1 MIHSY
6 LLVMLRTL
14 WRDRGYTLINVLGLS
29 IGIAVCILISL
40 YIKDE
45 LTFDMMHEKADRMY
59 RAVEVRNSP
68 EEGTQYI
75 GSVMGPVGPALS
87 ASIPQVEQT
96 VRLLT
101 RQNVGRLAVGMGPN
115 RIYDGNFVISDPNF
129 FEVFDF
135 RLLAGDPTT
144 ALVEPR
150 SVVLTESEARRH
162 FGEEN
167 PVGRDLYVERWESM
181 KVTGV
186 MEDLPPNS
194 HLSFSMIISMASV
207 TSHPG
212 WNRWIQS
219 RKSEGFFTYVV
230 LEEGTTPQEIA
241 GPLKQV
247 AATYADTQATA
258 VRSFMLQ
265 PLSDVH
271 FGSMDIAF
279 DRNEGKGNSG
289 TLWIFAAIGLFVI
302 AIASVNYTNL
312 ATARSLKRARE
323 VGIRKVAGADRR
335 QLFRQFLGES
345 FLLTGFAFLAAL
357 LLQELFLPVLNTLSG
372 KSLSFSVLEH
382 PDILGSMV
390 LLGIIVAMV
399 AGWYPAAV
407 LSRLSPSRVLKGSL
421 WSTKEGQRLRRGLVT
436 FQFVLSVAMII
447 CTLVVHE
454 QLGFVNSKDLGFRK
468 TGMIV
473 VDINSGNTRSNFQTI
488 KNEFSR
494 VPGVKSVSSTS
505 RVPGEWKNLPEIEI
519 VAADGNRS
527 TPLTASFFAVD
538 EDFLS
543 TYEIPLVDGRN
554 LSPDLRTDS
563 LSVLVNESAAK
574 LLGGAGVLG
583 GEIVIQN
590 ALFAG
595 QREPLGMRVRV
606 VGVVDDFHFRSLF
619 EPIRPAIFGY
629 WSNPIQAIDYFT
641 VNVQGTSVTEVVDGL
656 RPIALRFDPEHPFE
670 FNILEDRWADF
681 YTQEERV
688 SRIFTSASALS
699 ITIACLGLF
708 GLAAFST
715 EQRTK
720 EVGIRKVLGA
730 TPAGI
735 VGHLSKEF
743 MLLVLVGNAIAWP
756 LSYLAMS
763 KWLENFSYRMD
774 LGISIF
780 LAAGILSVAIAF
792 LSVAYRAVKA
802 ALSNPVEALRYE

>member
-1 MIHSY
+1 
-6 LLVMLRTL
+6 MLRTL
-14 WRDRGYTLINVLGLS
+14 WRDRGYTLINIAGLS
-29 IGIAVCILISL
+29 LGITVCVLIAL
-40 YIKDE
+40 YVKDE
-45 LTFDMMHEKADRMY
+45 LTFDLMHEKAGRIY
-59 RAVEVRNSP
+59 RAVEVRTSP
-68 EEGTQYI
+68 EKGAEYI
-75 GSVMGPVGPALS
+75 GSVMGPIGPALVS
-87 ASIPQVEQT
+87 SIPQVEQT

-115 RIYDGNFVISDPNF
+115 RIYDGNFVISDPTF

-135 RLLAGDPTT
+135 PLLAGDPAT
-144 ALVEPR
+144 ALVEPKT
-150 SVVLTESEARRH
+150 VVLTQSQARKH
-162 FGEEN
+162 FGDQN
-167 PVGRDLYVERWESM
+167 PVGRDLFVERWQSM
-181 KVTGV
+181 RVTGV
-186 MEDLPPNS
+186 VKDPPPNS
-194 HLSFSMIISMASV
+194 HLNFSMIISMSSI
-207 TSHPG
+207 TSIPG
-212 WNRWIQS
+212 WNRWIES
-219 RKSEGFFTYVV
+219 RKSEGFFTYTV
-230 LEEGTTPQEIA
+230 LSKGTTPEDIA
-241 GPLKQV
+241 EPLRQV

-265 PLSDVH
+265 PLSDIH
-271 FGSMDIAF
+271 FGSTDILF
-279 DRNEGKGNSG
+279 DRNEGKGNIG
-289 TLWIFAAIGLFVI
+289 TLWVFGAVGLFVI
-302 AIASVNYTNL
+302 AIACVNYTNL

-323 VGIRKVAGADRR
+323 VGIRKVAGADRG

-357 LLQELFLPVLNTLSG
+357 LLQELFLPALNTLSG
-372 KSLSFSVLEH
+372 KSLSFSFLQH

-468 TGMIV
+468 SEMIV
-473 VDINSGNTRSNFQTI
+473 VDINSGNTRNNFQTI
-488 KNEFSR
+488 KSEFSS
-494 VPGVKSVSSTS
+494 VPGVRSVSSTS
-505 RVPGEWKNLPEIEI
+505 RVPGEWKNIPEIEV
-519 VAADGNRS
+519 VAADGDRS
-527 TPLTASFFAVD
+527 SPLTASFFAVD
-538 EDFLS
+538 EDFL
-543 TYEIPLVDGRN
+543 TTFEIPLVAGRN
-554 LSPDLRTDS
+554 LSQDLKTDS
-563 LSVLVNESAAK
+563 LSVLFNVSAAR
-574 LLGGAGVLG
+574 LFGGMDAVGR
-583 GEIVIQN
+583 EIVIQN
-590 ALFAG
+590 TLFAG

-606 VGVVDDFHFRSLF
+606 AGVIDDFHFRSLF
-619 EPIRPAIFGY
+619 EPIQPAVFGF

-641 VNVQGTSVTEVVDGL
+641 VNVEENSLARVVEKL
-656 RPIALRFDPEHPFE
+656 RPIAQRFDPEHPFE
-670 FNILEDRWADF
+670 YNILEDRWSDF
-681 YTQEERV
+681 YVQEERV
-688 SRIFTSASALS
+688 SSIFTYASGLS

-730 TPAGI
+730 TPSGI

-743 MLLVLVGNAIAWP
+743 ILLVLVGNAIAWP

-802 ALSNPVEALRYE
+802 ALSNPVDALRYE